1 MRVTK
6 VRTAFYIRVSTAH
19 QTADNQLHELER
31 VAAAR
36 GWNIVATYRD
46 DGISGAK
53 GRDGR
58 PALDAL
64 LKAATR
70 REFDLIA
77 VWSIDRLGRS
87 LQHLVT
93 TVNDLHASGVQLY
106 FHQQALDTTQPSG
119 KLLFSVMGSFAEY
132 ERDLIRERIK
142 LGVERARKEGKKLG
156 RPSSVTDS
164 TRAAIVEL
172 YKKGMSPKKI
182 SQTLRCGVGTAFHTL
197 KSKGLLAA

>member
-1 MRVTK
+1 MRVA
-6 VRTAFYIRVSTAH
+6 VYARVSTAS
-19 QTADNQLHELER
+19 QTVDNQTQELER
-31 VAAAR
+31 LAALR

-46 DGISGAK
+46 EGISGAK

-58 PALDAL
+58 PALDDL

-93 TVNDLHASGVQLY
+93 TVNDLHAQGVQLY
-106 FHQQALDTTQPSG
+106 FHQQAIDTTTPSG
-119 KLLFSVMGSFAEY
+119 KLMFGVFSSFAEF

-156 RPSSVTDS
+156 RPSSVTES

-197 KSKGLLAA
+197 KQRGLLAA

>member
-1 MRVTK
+1 MK
-6 VRTAFYIRVSTAH
+6 VAVYARVSTAH

-31 VAAAR
+31 VAALR
-36 GWNIVATYRD
+36 GWDIVKIFRD

-93 TVNDLHASGVQLY
+93 TVNDLHAQGVQLY
-106 FHQQALDTTQPSG
+106 FHQQAIDTTTPSG
-119 KLLFSVMGSFAEY
+119 KLMFGVFSSFAEF

-197 KSKGLLAA
+197 KQRGLLAA

>member
-1 MRVTK
+1 MLVTK
-6 VRTAFYIRVSTAH
+6 VRAAVYIRVSTTH
-19 QTADNQLHELER
+19 QNSDNQLHELER

-36 GWNIVATYRD
+36 DWQIVATYRD

-93 TVNDLHASGVQLY
+93 TVNDLHAQGVQLY
-106 FHQQALDTTQPSG
+106 FHQQAIDTTTPSG
-119 KLLFSVMGSFAEY
+119 KLMFGVFSSFAEF
-132 ERDLIRERIK
+132 ERELIRERIK

-156 RPSSVTDS
+156 RPSSVTES

-197 KSKGLLAA
+197 KQRGLLAA

>member
-1 MRVTK
+1 MRVA
-6 VRTAFYIRVSTAH
+6 VYARVSTAS
-19 QTADNQLHELER
+19 QTVDNQTQELER
-31 VAAAR
+31 LAALR
-36 GWNIVATYRD
+36 GWTIVATFRD
-46 DGISGAK
+46 EGISGAK

-93 TVNDLHASGVQLY
+93 TVNDLHALGVQLY
-106 FHQQALDTTQPSG
+106 FHQQAIDTTTPSG
-119 KLLFSVMGSFAEY
+119 KLMFGVFSSFAEF

-156 RPSSVTDS
+156 RPSSVTES

-197 KSKGLLAA
+197 KQRGLLAA

>member
-1 MRVTK
+1 MK
-6 VRTAFYIRVSTAH
+6 VAIYARVSTAT
-19 QTADNQLHELER
+19 QTANNQTQELER
-31 VAAAR
+31 IAALR
-36 GWNIVATYRD
+36 GWTIVATYRD
-46 DGISGAK
+46 EGISGAK
-53 GRDGR
+53 GRDQR
-58 PALDAL
+58 PALDQL
-64 LKAATR
+64 LKAATK

-93 TVNDLHASGVQLY
+93 TVNDLHAQGVQLY
-106 FHQQALDTTQPSG
+106 FHQQAIDTTTPSG
-119 KLLFSVMGSFAEY
+119 KLMFGVFSSFAEF

-197 KSKGLLAA
+197 KQRGLLAA

>member
-1 MRVTK
+1 MQ
-6 VRTAFYIRVSTAH
+6 TALYLRVSTAH

-36 GWNIVATYRD
+36 GWNIVRTFRD

-106 FHQQALDTTQPSG
+106 FHQNAIDTTTPSG

-132 ERDLIRERIK
+132 ERELIRERIK
-142 LGVERARKEGKKLG
+142 LGMERARKEGKSLG

-197 KSKGLLAA
+197 KQRGVLAA

>member
-1 MRVTK
+1 MRTCL
-6 VRTAFYIRVSTAH
+6 YLRVSTTN
-19 QTADNQLHELER
+19 QNADNQLHELER
-31 VAAAR
+31 VAAVR
-36 GWNIVATYRD
+36 GWNIVATFRD
-46 DGISGAK
+46 DGISGSK

-58 PALDAL
+58 PALDQM
-64 LKAATR
+64 LKAAAK

-93 TVNDLHASGVQLY
+93 TVNDLHAQGVQLY
-106 FHQQALDTTQPSG
+106 FHQQAIDTTTPSG
-119 KLLFSVMGSFAEY
+119 KLMFGVFASFAEF
-132 ERDLIRERIK
+132 EKSIISERI
-142 LGVERARKEGKKLG
+142 LIGIQRARKEGKKLG

-182 SQTLRCGVGTAFHTL
+182 SQTLRCGVGTAFNTL
-197 KSKGLLAA
+197 KSRGLLAA

>member
-1 MRVTK
+1 MK
-6 VRTAFYIRVSTAH
+6 TALYLRVSTAH
-19 QTADNQLHELER
+19 QAADNQLHELQR
-31 VAAAR
+31 VASLR
-36 GWNIVATYRD
+36 GWNIVATFRD

-77 VWSIDRLGRS
+77 IWSIDRLGRS

-93 TVNDLHASGVQLY
+93 TVNDLHAQGVQLY
-106 FHQQALDTTQPSG
+106 FHQQAIDTTTPSG
-119 KLLFSVMGSFAEY
+119 KLMFGVFSSFAEF
-132 ERDLIRERIK
+132 ERELIRERIK

-182 SQTLRCGVGTAFHTL
+182 SQTLRCGVGTALHTL
-197 KSKGLLAA
+197 KQRGLLAA

>member
-1 MRVTK
+1 MK
-6 VRTAFYIRVSTAH
+6 TALYLRVSTAH
-19 QTADNQLHELER
+19 QNADNQLHELER
-31 VAAAR
+31 MSAAR

-106 FHQQALDTTQPSG
+106 FHQQALDTTSPSG
-119 KLLFSVMGSFAEY
+119 KLMFGVFSSFAEF

-142 LGVERARKEGKKLG
+142 LGVERARREGKKLG

-172 YKKGMSPKKI
+172 YKTGMSPKKI

>member
-1 MRVTK
+1 MK
-6 VRTAFYIRVSTAH
+6 TALYLRVSTAH

-119 KLLFSVMGSFAEY
+119 KLMFGVFSSFAEF

-142 LGVERARKEGKKLG
+142 LGVERARREGKKLG

-197 KSKGLLAA
+197 KSKGVLAA

>member
-1 MRVTK
+1 MRVA
-6 VRTAFYIRVSTAH
+6 VYARVSTAS
-19 QTADNQLHELER
+19 QTVDNQTQELER
-31 VAAAR
+31 LAALR
-36 GWNIVATYRD
+36 GWTIVATFRD
-46 DGISGAK
+46 AGISGAK

-93 TVNDLHASGVQLY
+93 TVNDLHAQGVQLY
-106 FHQQALDTTQPSG
+106 FHQQAIDTTTPSG
-119 KLLFSVMGSFAEY
+119 KLMFGVFSSFAEF

-197 KSKGLLAA
+197 KQRGLLAA

>member
-1 MRVTK
+1 MK
-6 VRTAFYIRVSTAH
+6 TALYLRVSTAH
-19 QTADNQLHELER
+19 QNADNQLHELER

-106 FHQQALDTTQPSG
+106 FHQQALDTTSPSG
-119 KLLFSVMGSFAEY
+119 KLMFGVFSSFAEF

-172 YKKGMSPKKI
+172 YKTGMSPKKI

-197 KSKGLLAA
+197 KQRGVLAA

>member
-1 MRVTK
+1 M
-6 VRTAFYIRVSTAH
+6 RTALYLRVSTAH

-31 VAAAR
+31 VAALR

-58 PALDAL
+58 AALDSM
-64 LKAATR
+64 LKAAAK

-93 TVNDLHASGVQLY
+93 TVNDLHAQGVQLY
-106 FHQQALDTTQPSG
+106 FHQQAIDTTTPSG
-119 KLLFSVMGSFAEY
+119 KLMFGVFSSFAEF

-156 RPSSVTDS
+156 RPSSVTES
-164 TRAAIVEL
+164 TRNAIVEL
-172 YKKGMSPKKI
+172 YKKGMSYKKI
-182 SQTLRCGVGTAFHTL
+182 SQTLRCGVGTTCQTL
-197 KSKGLLAA
+197 RSRGLMAA

>member
-1 MRVTK
+1 MRVA
-6 VRTAFYIRVSTAH
+6 VYARVSTAS
-19 QTADNQLHELER
+19 QTVDNQTQELER
-31 VAAAR
+31 LAALR
-36 GWNIVATYRD
+36 GWTIVATYRD
-46 DGISGAK
+46 EGISGAK

-93 TVNDLHASGVQLY
+93 TVNDLHAQGVQLY
-106 FHQQALDTTQPSG
+106 FHQQAIDTTTPSG
-119 KLLFSVMGSFAEY
+119 KLMFGVFSSFAEF

-197 KSKGLLAA
+197 KQRGLLAA

>member
-1 MRVTK
+1 MK
-6 VRTAFYIRVSTAH
+6 VAIYARVSTAH
-19 QTADNQLHELER
+19 QTADNQLHELQR
-31 VAAAR
+31 VAALR
-36 GWNIVATYRD
+36 GWTIVATYRD

-58 PALDAL
+58 PALDQML
-64 LKAATR
+64 RAAAK

-93 TVNDLHASGVQLY
+93 TVNDLHAQGVQLY
-106 FHQQALDTTQPSG
+106 FHQNAIDTTTPSG
-119 KLLFSVMGSFAEY
+119 KLMFGVFSSFAEF

-182 SQTLRCGVGTAFHTL
+182 SQTLRVGVGTAFHTL
-197 KSKGLLAA
+197 KQRGLLAA

>member
-1 MRVTK
+1 MK
-6 VRTAFYIRVSTAH
+6 TALYLRVSTAH

-36 GWNIVATYRD
+36 GWNIVRTFRD

-106 FHQQALDTTQPSG
+106 FHQQALDTTSPSG
-119 KLLFSVMGSFAEY
+119 KLMFGVFSSFAEF

-142 LGVERARKEGKKLG
+142 LGVERARREGKKLG

-197 KSKGLLAA
+197 KQRGLLAA

>member
-1 MRVTK
+1 MQ
-6 VRTAFYIRVSTAH
+6 TALYLRVSTAH

-36 GWNIVATYRD
+36 GWNIVRTFRD

-106 FHQQALDTTQPSG
+106 FHQQALDTTSPSG
-119 KLLFSVMGSFAEY
+119 KLMFGVFASFAEF
-132 ERDLIRERIK
+132 EKSLISERIR
-142 LGVERARKEGKKLG
+142 LGIERARKEGKSLG

-182 SQTLRCGVGTAFHTL
+182 SQTLRCGGGTAFNTL
-197 KSKGLLAA
+197 KQRGVLAA

>member
-1 MRVTK
+1 MTK
-6 VRTAFYIRVSTAH
+6 VRVAVYIRVSTVH
-19 QTADNQLHELER
+19 QNSDNQLHELER
-31 VAAAR
+31 VAALR
-36 GWNIVATYRD
+36 GWNIVGTYRD
-46 DGISGAK
+46 DGITGAK

-58 PALDAL
+58 PALDQM
-64 LKAATR
+64 LKAAAK

-106 FHQQALDTTQPSG
+106 FHQQALDTTTPSG
-119 KLLFSVMGSFAEY
+119 KLMFGVFSSFAEF

-182 SQTLRCGVGTAFHTL
+182 SQTLRCGVGTAFNTL
-197 KSKGLLAA
+197 KQRGLLAA

>member
-1 MRVTK
+1 M
-6 VRTAFYIRVSTAH
+6 
-19 QTADNQLHELER
+19 
-31 VAAAR
+31 
-36 GWNIVATYRD
+36 
-46 DGISGAK
+46 
-53 GRDGR
+53 
-58 PALDAL
+58 
-64 LKAATR
+64 LKAAAR

-106 FHQQALDTTQPSG
+106 FHQQALDTTTPSG
-119 KLLFSVMGSFAEY
+119 KLMFGVFSSFAEF

-197 KSKGLLAA
+197 KQRGLLAA

>member
-1 MRVTK
+1 MK
-6 VRTAFYIRVSTAH
+6 VAVYARVSTAH
-19 QTADNQLHELER
+19 QAADNQLHELQR
-31 VAAAR
+31 VASLR
-36 GWNIVATYRD
+36 GWNIVATFRD
-46 DGISGAK
+46 DGISGSK

-58 PALDAL
+58 PALDQM
-64 LKAATR
+64 LKAASK

-93 TVNDLHASGVQLY
+93 TVNDLHAQGVQLY
-106 FHQQALDTTQPSG
+106 FHQQAIDTTTPSG
-119 KLLFSVMGSFAEY
+119 KLMFGVFSSFAEF
-132 ERDLIRERIK
+132 ERDLIRERIR
-142 LGVERARKEGKKLG
+142 LGVERARREGKKLG
-156 RPSSVTDS
+156 RPSSVTES

-197 KSKGLLAA
+197 KSRGLLAA

>member
-1 MRVTK
+1 MTQIRI
-6 VRTAFYIRVSTAH
+6 AIYARVSTFN
-19 QTADNQLHELER
+19 QTTDNQLHELER
-31 VAAAR
+31 VAALR
-36 GWNIVATYRD
+36 GWNIVATFRD

-58 PALDAL
+58 PALDQL
-64 LKAATR
+64 LNAAAK

-106 FHQQALDTTQPSG
+106 FHQQAIDTTTPSG
-119 KLLFSVMGSFAEY
+119 KLMFGVFASFAEF
-132 ERDLIRERIK
+132 ERSIISERIQ
-142 LGVERARKEGKKLG
+142 LGIQRARKEGKKLG

-172 YKKGMSPKKI
+172 YNKGMSYKKI
-182 SQTLRCGVGTAFHTL
+182 SQTLKVGVGTTFNTL
-197 KSKGLLAA
+197 KSRGLLAA

>member
-1 MRVTK
+1 M
-6 VRTAFYIRVSTAH
+6 RTAFYLRVSTYTQNAE
-19 QTADNQLHELER
+19 NQLHELER
-31 VAAAR
+31 IAALR
-36 GWNIVATYRD
+36 EWKVVRTFRD

-53 GRDGR
+53 GRDER

-64 LKAATR
+64 LKSAAR

-93 TVNDLHASGVQLY
+93 TVNDLHAQGVQIY
-106 FHQQALDTTQPSG
+106 FHQQAIDTTTPSG
-119 KLLFSVMGSFAEY
+119 KLMFGVFSSFAEF
-132 ERDLIRERIK
+132 ERDLIRERIR
-142 LGVERARKEGKKLG
+142 LGIERARKEGKKLG

-197 KSKGLLAA
+197 KSRGLLAA

>member
-1 MRVTK
+1 M
-6 VRTAFYIRVSTAH
+6 RTALYLRVSTVN

-31 VAAAR
+31 VASLR
-36 GWNIVATYRD
+36 GWTIVATCRD

-53 GRDGR
+53 GRDQR
-58 PALDAL
+58 PALDGL
-64 LKAATR
+64 LKAAAR

-93 TVNDLHASGVQLY
+93 TVNDLHAQGVQLY
-106 FHQQALDTTQPSG
+106 FHQQAIDTTTPSG
-119 KLLFSVMGSFAEY
+119 KLMFGVFSSFAEF

-142 LGVERARKEGKKLG
+142 LGVERARREGKRLG

-197 KSKGLLAA
+197 KSRGLLAA

>member
-1 MRVTK
+1 MSSVL
-6 VRTAFYIRVSTAH
+6 RTCLYLRVSTNN
-19 QTADNQLHELER
+19 QNADNQLHELER

-36 GWNIVATYRD
+36 SWQIVSTYRD

-106 FHQQALDTTQPSG
+106 FHQQAIDTTTPSG
-119 KLLFSVMGSFAEY
+119 KLMFGVFSSFAEF

-197 KSKGLLAA
+197 KQRGLLAA

>member
-1 MRVTK
+1 MK
-6 VRTAFYIRVSTAH
+6 VSIYARVSTIN
-19 QTADNQLHELER
+19 QNADNQLHELER

-36 GWNIVATYRD
+36 GWQIVATYRD

-53 GRDGR
+53 SRDGR
-58 PALDAL
+58 PALDQM
-64 LKAATR
+64 LKAAAK

-93 TVNDLHASGVQLY
+93 TVNDLHAQGVQLY
-106 FHQQALDTTQPSG
+106 FHQNAIDTTTASG
-119 KLLFSVMGSFAEY
+119 KLMFGVFASFAEF

-142 LGVERARKEGKKLG
+142 LGLEKARKDGRRLG

-197 KSKGLLAA
+197 KQRGLLAASNVG

>member
-1 MRVTK
+1 MNQAK
-6 VRTAFYIRVSTAH
+6 TALYIRVSTAN

-31 VAAAR
+31 VAALR
-36 GWNIVATYRD
+36 EWKVVKVFRD
-46 DGISGAK
+46 DGISGSK
-53 GRDGR
+53 GRDER
-58 PALDAL
+58 PALDQL

-70 REFDLIA
+70 REFDLLA

-93 TVNDLHASGVQLY
+93 TVNDLHAQGVQLY
-106 FHQQALDTTQPSG
+106 FHQQAIDTTTPSG
-119 KLLFSVMGSFAEY
+119 KLMFGVFSSFAEF
-132 ERDLIRERIK
+132 EREIIRERIK

-156 RPSSVTDS
+156 RPSSVTES

-197 KSKGLLAA
+197 KSRGLLAA

>member
-1 MRVTK
+1 MK
-6 VRTAFYIRVSTAH
+6 TALYLRVSTAH
-19 QTADNQLHELER
+19 QNADNQLHELER

-36 GWNIVATYRD
+36 GWNIVRTFRD

-106 FHQQALDTTQPSG
+106 CHQQALDTTSPSG
-119 KLLFSVMGSFAEY
+119 KLMFGVFSSFAEF